1 MSKPNHPRMTPE
13 QGASGTPHSDIP
25 DSEREIR
32 SADTKG
38 AKTTTVFGALFGAA
52 AVAPT

>member
-1 MSKPNHPRMTPE
+1 MTPE

-25 DSEREIR
+25 EREIR
-32 SADTKG
+32 SAAAKG